1 MLTARFFVTLFGGS
15 AQHAAVAVNSMSAL
29 LSAGT
34 ILLLFWTITHL
45 IKRLTVKDD
54 ATEISW
60 LKTAVIMGGGLCGA
74 LAYTWSDTFWFS
86 AVEGEVYAFSS
97 FCTAL
102 VFWLIL
108 KWENRADLP
117 HSDRYLVLIAYII
130 GVSIAVH
137 LLNLLC
143 IPAIGL
149 IFYYKKFKKINA
161 KGSLAALAVSAA
173 IVGLILYG
181 LVPGFIAVAQ
191 RFELLF
197 VNTFGCSYNTGVVVY
212 AALTVAIFVWTIK
225 QLYDQRSAAKI
236 KFGVFASIVISG
248 LPFIGHGAIIPCIL
262 IVALVVYLWGYCK
275 QVPVRV
281 FNVLVQSIFVIF
293 IGYSSYALLL
303 IRASSDTPMNQNAPD
318 NVFALS
324 SYLNREQYGDNPL
337 FYGQT
342 IGEELNLVALGYDSE
357 QNPIYG
363 CEVDAQGY
371 PSTQPLKGIMYSNS
385 EPIDKGTDTYTKV
398 VKTDA
403 GEPDR
408 YVLES
413 HKPEYV
419 YSPDITM
426 LLPRMYSP
434 DPQHVRSYK
443 SWAEYTNPDFENI
456 PVSVRQKWAQQG
468 YVTEN
473 ELRPY
478 LNNIQEF
485 DQGTVAGQYG
495 EEPYT
500 AQGWKMGALVNLRY
514 FLNYQLN
521 HMYWRYFMWNFA
533 GRQNDMAG
541 NGEPHLGNW
550 ISGIPVIDNLRLGDQ
565 SQLPDEFGKGNKG
578 HNVFYMLPLLL
589 GLLGLLWQA
598 LSNRHV
604 NSTRGIEQFWV
615 VFFLFFMTGIAIV
628 LYLNQP
634 PCQPRERDYAF
645 AGSFYAFAI
654 WIGLGVPAIASLLTS
669 LVKKVNKGKSE
680 VPEKQQWAFAAV
692 AIVIGLFVP
701 LQMVS
706 QTWDDHD
713 RSDRYTCR
721 DFGMNYL
728 NSLDENAIIFTN
740 GDNDTFPLWY
750 AQEVEGCRTDVRVV
764 NLSYLATEWYANQIR
779 KTTYDAAGVPMYARP
794 QDYAYDKFWMQHY
807 TDNNDSLA
815 AQPITAERSLTEFY
829 NGTSATAARMKAKYG
844 LSGEDA
850 RMMYSDRNVYAPLDS
865 AATFKHFGRYPSLA
879 DSAHGGAYMDL
890 RADALP
896 RSGGL
901 TPMLTFDIVANSASN
916 GWKRPVYFATTVP
929 TKYYLGFE
937 NYMYNTGM
945 AKEVTPFYDEYVSPV
960 ADKAYKNI
968 MSRFKWGNLDSGKDL
983 YLDETVRRMVS
994 STRLAV
1000 LEVCESLIADA
1011 KSPAS
1016 AWAKEYA
1023 RKHNAP
1029 VPATR
1034 ADMARTLLQTIEAK
1048 MPAKVATYESM
1059 LDLQMAELYGRLWA
1073 ITGKDSDLKAARQY
1087 TNACIDRYGQLVRY
1101 ATTLTPSQRGRLGQS
1116 ERTALNYLTIAIGFS
1131 NYYDL
1136 REAMLKDKSADA
1148 EMLSMLDNTMSIS
1161 DSYEA
1166 YDWVYLRNLTDEQLD
1181 GLNSGDGYYDRS
1193 VAVAQA
1199 LKMLH
1204 SDYAINP
1211 TALTG
1216 KVASKLGISL
1226 NDWRKAVGR

>member
-1 MLTARFFVTLFGGS
+1 
-15 AQHAAVAVNSMSAL
+15 
-29 LSAGT
+29 
-34 ILLLFWTITHL
+34 
-45 IKRLTVKDD
+45 
-54 ATEISW
+54 
-60 LKTAVIMGGGLCGA
+60 MGGGICGA

-108 KWENRADLP
+108 KWENRAEMP
-117 HSDRYLVLIAYII
+117 HSDRYLVLIAYVI

-149 IFYYKKFKKINA
+149 IFYYKKFSKPTA
-161 KGSLAALAVSAA
+161 KGSLLALVVSAA

-197 VNTFGCSYNTGVVVY
+197 VNSFGMGYNTGVVFY
-212 AALTVAIFVWTIK
+212 AALTVAVFIWTIK
-225 QLYDQRSAAKI
+225 QLYAQQSATKI
-236 KFGVFASIVISG
+236 KIGVLASIIISG

-262 IVALVVYLWGYCK
+262 IAALVIYLWGWCK

-318 NVFALS
+318 NVFSLA

-337 FYGQT
+337 LYGQT
-342 IGEELNLVALGYDSE
+342 IAEELNLVALGYDDE

-363 CEVDAQGY
+363 VEVDSQGY
-371 PSTQPLKGIMYSNS
+371 PETQPLKGIVYDNS
-385 EPIDKGTDTYTKV
+385 EPVDVGTTTYTKV
-398 VKTDA
+398 VKKSAD
-403 GEPDR
+403 EPDK

-413 HKPEYV
+413 HKPDYV
-419 YSPDITM
+419 YSSDITM
-426 LLPRMYSP
+426 LFPRMYSQMP
-434 DPQHVRSYK
+434 EHFRSYK

-456 PVSVRQKWAQQG
+456 PVSVRQKWADQG

-478 LNNIQEF
+478 LNNIKEF
-485 DQGTVAGQYG
+485 DQGTIAGQYG

-533 GRQNDMAG
+533 GRQNDIAG

-550 ISGIPVIDNLRLGDQ
+550 ISGIPAIDNLRLGDQ
-565 SQLPDEFGKGNKG
+565 SLLPDEFGKGNKG

-589 GLLGLLWQA
+589 GLIGLLWQA
-598 LSNRHV
+598 LSTRHTTA
-604 NSTRGIEQFWV
+604 NRGIEQFWV

-654 WIGLGVPAIASLLTS
+654 WIGLGVPALASLLNSGIRKLTKAKGELS
-669 LVKKVNKGKSE
+669 EKK
-680 VPEKQQWAFAAV
+680 QWITAAV
-692 AIVIGLFVP
+692 AIVIGIAVP

-713 RSDRYTCR
+713 RSGRYTCR

-764 NLSYLATEWYANQIR
+764 NLSYLATEWYANQVR
-779 KTTYDAAGVPMYARP
+779 KTAYTAEGVPMYARP
-794 QDYAYDKFWMQHY
+794 QDYEYDKFWLQRY
-807 TDNNDSLA
+807 TDTTDSLSGV
-815 AQPITAERSLTEFY
+815 PVTAEESLTTFY
-829 NGTSATAARMKAKYG
+829 NGTSASSNRMRAKYG
-844 LSGEDA
+844 LTEDDV
-850 RMMYSDRNVYAPLDS
+850 RMVYADRNVYAPLDS
-865 AATFKHFGRYPSLA
+865 ASTYKAFGRYPSTA
-879 DSAHGGAYMDL
+879 DSLHGGAYMDL
-890 RADALP
+890 RADAIP
-896 RSGGL
+896 RSSGL
-901 TPMLTFDIVANSASN
+901 TTMLTFDIIANSASN

-929 TKYYLGFE
+929 SKYYLGFE
-937 NYMYNTGM
+937 KYMYNTGM

-960 ADKAYKNI
+960 ADKAYENI

-1000 LEVCESLIADA
+1000 LEVVESLLADA
-1011 KSPAS
+1011 DAPAS
-1016 AWAKEYA
+1016 TWAKEYA
-1023 RKHNAP
+1023 RKHKSA

-1034 ADMARTLLQTIEAK
+1034 ADMARNLLQTIDEK
-1048 MPAKVATYESM
+1048 MPGKVAGYESM

-1073 ITGKDSDLKAARQY
+1073 ISGKDADLQAAKRFN
-1087 TNACIDRYGQLVRY
+1087 TSCINRYGQLVRY
-1101 ATTLTPSQRGRLGQS
+1101 ATKLSAGQRSRLGQS
-1116 ERTALNYLTIAIGFS
+1116 ERTALNYLSIAVGFD
-1131 NYYDL
+1131 NYYKL
-1136 REAMLKDKSADA
+1136 REAMLKDKSLDK
-1148 EMLSMLDNTMSIS
+1148 EVLNMLDNTMSIN

-1166 YDWVYLRNLTDEQLD
+1166 YDWVYLRNLTDEQLES
-1181 GLNSGDGYYDRS
+1181 LNSGNGYYDRT

-1204 SDYAINP
+1204 SQYAIDP
-1211 TALTG
+1211 MAMST
-1216 KVASKLGISL
+1216 KVSREFGFSL
-1226 NDWRKAVGR
+1226 SDWRRVVGR